1 LGELDRRMRQCQP
14 RSQTIQ
20 PLQQALQHK
29 WQRILQVRIH
39 RLIESMSRRVRTVF
53 QINGGHNRYS
63 PFDQPKTGLKS

>member
-29 WQRILQVRIH
+29 
-39 RLIESMSRRVRTVF
+39 
-53 QINGGHNRYS
+53 
-63 PFDQPKTGLKS
+63 